1 MHLYD
6 VIQKPI
12 LTEKA
17 HIQTVAAKYSF
28 KVHPD
33 ANKIQIRRAIEAL
46 YGVSVTDVNTSCF
59 MGKTKGSW
67 RRKGSRPDW
76 KKAVVTLKE
85 GDVIEELFEAA

>member
-33 ANKIQIRRAIEAL
+33 ANKIQIKRAIEAL
-46 YGVSVTDVNTSCF
+46 YGVSVTDVNTASF

>member
-6 VIQKPI
+6 VILAPI

-17 HIQTVAAKYSF
+17 HLATVEQKYAF

-33 ANKIQIRRAIEAL
+33 ANKIQIRQAIEAL
-46 YGVSVTDVNTSCF
+46 YSVTVTDVNTTNY
-59 MGKTKGSW
+59 MGKLKGAW
-67 RRKGSRPDW
+67 RRKGRRADW

-85 GDVIEELFEAA
+85 GDVITELFEAA